1 MSFFESIKKFE
12 NKIGEKILNNLNC
25 FINGVQNLKIY
36 NNEININN
44 KNIIEVYDEIKN
56 SKKLKNLILFNKN
69 NKNKSFIYSKN
80 KNKVEMFNFF
90 NKNKIFFKNYNN
102 IFNKLDNIKPIII
115 QNIKNNIK
123 IQLNKK
129 ILSNIRKRNNNN
141 NPNQLNNFFSKTKI
155 QRNNNNINNENINFI
170 NNLKS
175 TINKKLN
182 KISSCKNI
190 NNNIIIKKLNI
201 FNTKN
206 NLLYRNKSNLNI
218 LNGLK
223 TNGIISPRDLK
234 MKFKLHYK
242 INSL

>member
-25 FINGVQNLKIY
+25 FINDVQNLKIY

-80 KNKVEMFNFF
+80 KNKVEMFNFL